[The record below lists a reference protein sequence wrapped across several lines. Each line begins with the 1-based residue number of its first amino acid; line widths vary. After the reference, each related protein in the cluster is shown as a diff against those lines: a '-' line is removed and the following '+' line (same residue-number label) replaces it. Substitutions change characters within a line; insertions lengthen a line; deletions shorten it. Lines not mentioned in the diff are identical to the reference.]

1 MNWKLEHGVSE
12 MKGLKR
18 QAGYSVVELLVAI
31 GVLLVVSSIA
41 VLSWQGTYQNFKA
54 TSGLN
59 DAMGQLRTARSLAI
73 SKRRNIEIAFSGS
86 NQIQLTLET
95 SAGTPAVPNP
105 FLPDTLTSGVQFTLF
120 PGLPDTPMAFG
131 NSSALTFTAAGAAPA
146 LPIHF
151 TTSGALTDSNNNFVN
166 GTIYLGIPGLKTTAR
181 ALTILGATGRVRPY
195 YWDGSKWN
203 E

>member
-1 MNWKLEHGVSE
+1 MRGQRF
-12 MKGLKR
+12 KR
-18 QAGYSVVELLVAI
+18 QVGYSVVELLVAI
-31 GVLLVVSSIA
+31 GVLLVVSSFA

-59 DAMGQLRTARSLAI
+59 DAIGQLRTARSVAI
-73 SKRRNIEIAFSGS
+73 SKRRNIEVAFNGA

-95 SAGTPAVPNP
+95 STGTPAVPNP
-105 FLPDTLTSGVQFTLF
+105 FLPETLTSGVQFTLF
-120 PGLPDTPMAFG
+120 AGLPDTPMAFG
-131 NSSALTFTAAGAAPA
+131 NASAVSFTAAGAAPA
-146 LPIHF
+146 QPIHF

-181 ALTILGATGRVRPY
+181 AVTILGATGRVRPY
-195 YWDGSKWN
+195 YWDGTKWT